1 MLIFELIRML
11 LKSKVIILILLL
23 MGSIFIIFAPNSL
36 VNNLSEKSCSV
47 RKIKINGATT
57 DLSKDQK
64 ASINITREIRI
75 SDFLYVTL
83 NDTIKV
89 KNLDNKPFA
98 STIVFYPKNVFRKLN
113 NLRITDYKGRMLR
126 YEISIDTEN
135 FLGIRIFFEE
145 ALVKDA
151 EYKFSIRGS
160 IEDVI
165 EITYDD
171 SGNLIY
177 NFTISGLNVYINH
190 NITEVTTYLY
200 YPEDADVASYVNDIR
215 PQEGMTHQS
224 EKRRIEWSRS
234 NVIAFNLSDKQLE
247 KIVVPFRRTKPIVKI
262 LSVER
267 EIRIRI
273 SGKISTRDKFEIVIL
288 SPEKEES
295 ATKASLKLNSFKYAI
310 YEGIANVEARDD
322 FGKLDVFT
330 EHGSGDKENWT
341 YVTINFRTELFG
353 NKKYSFEVT
362 YDIVLNNTRVLMEN
376 ESGIFF
382 NFPIAPVI
390 NATFSAFRLSI
401 VTPYV
406 IAILNPT
413 ALEGFEQITL
423 YKVSYLGLYV
433 YEVRNYGKEN
443 MAPEFNKVLNLR
455 IYQSPAPF
463 IWLFIAFFG
472 MFFLIIYIISIGVTL
487 LGERAKKVKIE
498 EVYEVREVKEE
509 LERYIKRLE
518 EYIVAEESIYEF
530 MFSKLIQKPTIGL
543 FEQFKQMLTRLRVLE
558 NRIKTIPPIISEKT
572 EIRIII
578 DRILDAQTNIE
589 LARRRILRNIQRA
602 LRGSMSKKKMIE
614 ENEYY
619 LRVVRDKLGVI
630 RRQTN
635 RLKDLM
641 ITKYQIS

>member
-11 LKSKVIILILLL
+11 LKSRGIILILLL
-23 MGSIFIIFAPNSL
+23 MGSIFIMFAPNSL
-36 VNNLSEKSCSV
+36 VSDLNEKSCSV
-47 RKIKINGATT
+47 GKIKVNGATT

-64 ASINITREIRI
+64 ASINITREVRI

-83 NDTIKV
+83 NDTIEV

-98 STIVFYPKNVFRKLN
+98 SMIVFYPKDVFRRLN

-177 NFTISGLNVYINH
+177 NFTISGLYVYINH
-190 NITEVTTYLY
+190 NITEATTYLY
-200 YPEDADVASYVNDIR
+200 YPEDADVASYINRIK

-224 EKRRIEWSRS
+224 EEKRIKWSRS
-234 NVIAFNLSDKQLE
+234 NIIASNFFDVQLE
-247 KIVVPFRRTKPIVKI
+247 EVIVPFKRTKPIVKI

-267 EIRIRI
+267 EIKIKI
-273 SGKISTRDKFEIVIL
+273 SGKISITDKFEIVIL

-295 ATKASLKLNSFKYAI
+295 VEKASLKLDSFKYAI
-310 YEGIANVEARDD
+310 YEGVTNVNAKDS
-322 FGKLDVFT
+322 FGKLDVSA
-330 EHGSGDKENWT
+330 EYGSGAKENWT
-341 YVTINFRTELFG
+341 YVTIKFRTELFG
-353 NKKYSFEVT
+353 NKRYSFEVT
-362 YDIVLNNTRVLMEN
+362 YDIVLNNTKVLMEN

-390 NATFSAFRLSI
+390 NASFSAFKLSI
-401 VTPYV
+401 ITPYI

-433 YEVRNYGKEN
+433 Y
-443 MAPEFNKVLNLR
+443 
-455 IYQSPAPF
+455 
-463 IWLFIAFFG
+463 
-472 MFFLIIYIISIGVTL
+472 
-487 LGERAKKVKIE
+487 
-498 EVYEVREVKEE
+498 
-509 LERYIKRLE
+509 
-518 EYIVAEESIYEF
+518 
-530 MFSKLIQKPTIGL
+530 
-543 FEQFKQMLTRLRVLE
+543 
-558 NRIKTIPPIISEKT
+558 
-572 EIRIII
+572 
-578 DRILDAQTNIE
+578 
-589 LARRRILRNIQRA
+589 
-602 LRGSMSKKKMIE
+602 
-614 ENEYY
+614 
-619 LRVVRDKLGVI
+619 
-630 RRQTN
+630 
-635 RLKDLM
+635 
-641 ITKYQIS
+641 